1 MYQSPVEHRHETG
14 RGSGSR
20 SGSVSPQIE
29 RLYMPAMPPLW
40 LFALIGRT
48 LQRWRKRRS
57 VKALLKRDDHILYDL
72 GYSRGELRRQLD
84 QPGLDVSVR
93 CNRTP
98 CDGS

>member
-1 MYQSPVEHRHETG
+1 MCQSPVEHRHETG
-14 RGSGSR
+14 RRSGSR
-20 SGSVSPQIE
+20 SISPQIE

-40 LFALIGRT
+40 LFALIGRA
-48 LQRWRKRRS
+48 LARWRKRRA
-57 VKALLKRDDHILYDL
+57 VKALLKRDDHILCDL
-72 GYSRGELRRQLD
+72 GYSRGELRRQLG